1 MEQGPIDISN
11 ADSFLITDCGST
23 TTKAILIL
31 KEGDEFRLV
40 GRGEAPTTVEAPFD
54 DVTVGVITSITELQ
68 ELTGRKLLDG
78 DRVIFPKEGD
88 NVGVDAFL
96 STSSAG
102 GGLQMSVAGVIKSMT
117 AESAQRAAL
126 GAGAI
131 IMDVLAIDDGRKEHE
146 KIERIRHLRPD
157 MFLLAGGTDGGTTTH
172 LAELAAT
179 LLAADTKPRFGIGYK
194 LPVIYAGNVGA
205 RDAVSDII
213 QDRMDLQM
221 VDNIR
226 PVLEKEN
233 LGPAREAIHRIFL
246 EHVMAQAPGYNKLIG
261 WVSEDIMPTPA
272 AMGACVQTCAEEEQM
287 NVLAVDIGGAT
298 TDIFSVFGD
307 IFNRTVSANY
317 GLSYSICNV
326 LKEAGIDKIT
336 RWVPFDINEAELRN
350 NLRNKM
356 IRPTTIPQSLKDL
369 YIEQAI
375 AREALRLSLEHHKL
389 LAVGLKGVQQ
399 QRSVSDAFSQTDS
412 GQTLV
417 DMMSLGMIIG
427 SGGVLSHAPMRSQAA
442 MMMIDGFHP
451 QGVTILAVD
460 SIFMMPHLGILS
472 KIHPK
477 AANQVF
483 HKDCLIY
490 LGTPVN
496 PAGNAKKYGDPALKL
511 AIKTSDGR
519 SINENVA
526 YGEVKLYPLEV
537 GQTAEAVISPSKNFD
552 VGSGRGRTVERTI
565 HGGVVGIIVDCRGV
579 PFRMP
584 ENEKARISKLLE
596 WYDAFGLRRVE

>member
-1 MEQGPIDISN
+1 MEKTKIDLRN
-11 ADSFLITDCGST
+11 ADSFVITDCGST

-31 KEGDEFRLV
+31 KEGDEFRLA

-54 DVTVGVITSITELQ
+54 DVTVGVITAITELQ

-78 DRVIFPKEGD
+78 NRIICPKEGS
-88 NVGVDAFL
+88 NIGVDAFL

-117 AESAQRAAL
+117 GESAQRAAL

-194 LPVIYAGNVGA
+194 LPVIYAGNVSA
-205 RDAVSDII
+205 RQAVQDII
-213 QDRMDLQM
+213 KDRMDLKM

-226 PVLEKEN
+226 PVLEREN

-246 EHVMAQAPGYNKLIG
+246 EHVMAQAPGYNKLME
-261 WVSEDIMPTPA
+261 WVSESIMPTPA
-272 AMGACVQTCAEEEQM
+272 AMGECVQTCAREEKM

-298 TDIFSVFGD
+298 TDVFSVFGD
-307 IFNRTVSANY
+307 VFNRTVSANY

-326 LKEAGIDKIT
+326 LKEAGINKIT
-336 RWVPFDINEAELRN
+336 RWLPFEINEAEVRN

-356 IRPTTIPQSLKDL
+356 IRPTTIPQTLKDL

-399 QRSVSDAFSQTDS
+399 QRSVSDAFSQSDS

-417 DMMSLGMIIG
+417 DMMSLGMMIG
-427 SGGVLSHAPMRSQAA
+427 SGGVLSHAPMRNQSA
-442 MMMIDGFHP
+442 MIIIDGFNP
-451 QGVTILAVD
+451 QGITILAVD

-472 KIHPK
+472 KINPK
-477 AANQVF
+477 ASNEVF
-483 HKDCLIY
+483 KKDCLIY
-490 LGTPVN
+490 LGTAINPV
-496 PAGNAKKYGDPALKL
+496 GNAKKYGDH
-511 AIKTSDGR
+511 AIKITMKTSDGR
-519 SINENVA
+519 NINESVN
-526 YGEVKLYPLEV
+526 YGDVRIFPLGV
-537 GQTAEAVISPSKNFD
+537 GQTAEAIIYPTRNFD
-552 VGSGRGRTVERTI
+552 AGEGKGRTIEKVL
-565 HGGVVGIIVDCRGV
+565 HGGVVGIIIDCRGV
-579 PFRMP
+579 PFKMP
-584 ENEKARISKLLE
+584 EDNKVRIEKLLE
-596 WYDAFGLRRVE
+596 WYDAFGLKRAE

>member
-1 MEQGPIDISN
+1 VEKAAFDLGKV
-11 ADSFLITDCGST
+11 DSFVITDCGST

-31 KEGDEFRLV
+31 KEGNEFRLA

-78 DRVIFPKEGD
+78 NRVICPKEGP

-117 AESAQRAAL
+117 GESAQRAAL

-194 LPVIYAGNVGA
+194 LPVIYAGN
-205 RDAVSDII
+205 RDARQAVEDII
-213 QDRMDLQM
+213 QDRMDLKM

-226 PVLEKEN
+226 PVLEREH
-233 LGPAREAIHRIFL
+233 LGPAREAIHQIFL
-246 EHVMAQAPGYNKLIG
+246 EHVMAQAPGYNKLIS
-261 WVSEDIMPTPA
+261 WVSRDIMPTPA
-272 AMGACVQTCAEEEQM
+272 AMGACVQTCAEEENM
-287 NVLAVDIGGAT
+287 DVLAVDIGGAT

-307 IFNRTVSANY
+307 VFNRTVSANY
-317 GLSYSICNV
+317 GMSYSICNV
-326 LKEAGIDKIT
+326 LKEAGIDAIT
-336 RWVPFDINEAELRN
+336 RWVPFDIDEAGLRN

-356 IRPTTIPQSLKDL
+356 IRPTTIPQSLRDL
-369 YIEQAI
+369 YIEQGI
-375 AREALRLSLEHHKL
+375 AREALRLSLEHHRL

-399 QRSVSDAFSQTDS
+399 RRSVADAFTQADS

-417 DMMSLGMIIG
+417 NMMSLGMIIG
-427 SGGVLSHAPMRSQAA
+427 SGGVLSHAPMRSQSA
-442 MMMIDGFHP
+442 MIMMDGFNP

-472 KIHPK
+472 QIHPK
-477 AANQVF
+477 AANEVF
-483 HKDCLIY
+483 HRDCLIY
-490 LGTPVN
+490 LGTAINPV
-496 PAGNAKKYGDPALKL
+496 GNAKRYGDSALK
-511 AIKTSDGR
+511 ISMKTSDGR
-519 SINENVA
+519 TINESVA
-526 YGEVKLYPLEV
+526 YGDVKVFPLEV
-537 GQTAEAVISPSKNFD
+537 GQTAKAVISPSKHFD
-552 VGSGRGRTVERTI
+552 VGSGRGRVVEKKLF
-565 HGGVVGIIVDCRGV
+565 GGVVGVIADCRGI

-584 ENEKARISKLLE
+584 GDEKLRVSKLLE
-596 WYDAFGLRRVE
+596 WYDAFGLKRAD